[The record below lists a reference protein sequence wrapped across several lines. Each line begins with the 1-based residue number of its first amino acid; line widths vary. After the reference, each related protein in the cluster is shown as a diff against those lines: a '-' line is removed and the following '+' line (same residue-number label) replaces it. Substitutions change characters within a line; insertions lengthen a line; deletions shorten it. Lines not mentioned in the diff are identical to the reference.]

1 MGVEL
6 LVGEIRKRLKH
17 FMEEVT
23 FVSDPENMIS
33 TNGNWEARIFQSQQ
47 RRQSTQVWKQN
58 TDLYVK
64 IGFSHYYGHLFIAMC
79 YLFLQG
85 EEGWGS
91 NISGAKSDGKD

>member
-33 TNGNWEARIFQSQQ
+33 TNGN
-47 RRQSTQVWKQN
+47 
-58 TDLYVK
+58 
-64 IGFSHYYGHLFIAMC
+64 
-79 YLFLQG
+79 
-85 EEGWGS
+85 
-91 NISGAKSDGKD
+91 